1 MACSACSFWGQ
12 PEDNA
17 SCDVTVS
24 GPSCSREPA
33 HETPGRSTVS
43 VESDRQPL
51 NLNEEDTMRIV
62 VASFCQRVGFCLFG
76 LALACACSSE
86 NRNEVGASSGLAAL
100 VPAQPGGM
108 SSGSEWPSYNGGYDA
123 TRYSFLSQINT
134 SNVASLAEVARF
146 KLPETT
152 SFQSGPVLIDGTLH
166 VTTATSTYAI
176 DARTGEQRWVHHF
189 EPKSFGIGTPVR
201 GVGYGDGRLFR
212 GTPDGHLLALDAKT
226 GKVIWDVIGS
236 DATIGE
242 YYTAAPIVWEGRV
255 YMANSG
261 SDVGAIGHIRAFDTQ
276 SGRQVWNF
284 DAVPSSGPGSDT
296 WPKGK
301 PKVGGGVYSSFALDT
316 QTGILYSPTGN
327 PGPDFVA
334 SYRPGDNLFTSSI
347 IMLDARTGKLRGYHQ
362 LVKNDFHDWDL
373 AASPILF
380 TSKSGKK
387 MVAAAGKNG
396 YLYALDRELKEVHY
410 TVPFTRIENID
421 APLTKEGTRFLP
433 GAQGGTNWYGPT
445 YSPQVNA
452 IYVPSIDWATTIKLG
467 GPESLKLKPGA
478 PFLGSSNAFGD
489 QDPVSQRFGHVT
501 AVDADSGKVLWNYD
515 ADTSMV
521 ASVTPTAGG
530 LVLTGD
536 TKGNFIAFDA
546 RDGKVLLKKNLGDP
560 IGGGIVTY
568 EIGGVQYVAVPGGM
582 KNTVTQQTDSGPAWV
597 AILSLPKQ

>member
-1 MACSACSFWGQ
+1 M
-12 PEDNA
+12 N
-17 SCDVTVS
+17 T
-24 GPSCSREPA
+24 
-33 HETPGRSTVS
+33 
-43 VESDRQPL
+43 
-51 NLNEEDTMRIV
+51 V
-62 VASFCQRVGFCLFG
+62 VALFRWWLGSLLFG
-76 LALACACSSE
+76 SILVCNGCSSE
-86 NRNEVGASSGLAAL
+86 NKNNVATSSS
-100 VPAQPGGM
+100 PAPTPSQPGGM
-108 SSGSEWPSYNGGYDA
+108 SSGAEWPSYNGGYDA
-123 TRYSFLSQINT
+123 ARFSSLTKINT
-134 SNVASLAEVARF
+134 GNVGSLAEVARF

-152 SFQSGPVLIDGTLH
+152 SFQSGPVVIDGTMY
-166 VTTATSTYAI
+166 VTTATTTYAL
-176 DARTGEQRWVHHF
+176 DARTGEQRWMQHF
-189 EPKSFGIGTPVR
+189 EPKSTGIGTPVR
-201 GVGYGDGRLFR
+201 GVGYADGRLFR
-212 GTPDGHLLALDAKT
+212 GTPDGHLLALDART
-226 GKVIWDVIGS
+226 GKVIWDVVGA

-242 YYTAAPIVWEGRV
+242 YYTAAPIAWEGRV

-276 SGRQVWNF
+276 SGKQLWNF
-284 DAVPSSGPGSDT
+284 DTVPSVGPGSET
-296 WPKGK
+296 WPKDK

-316 QTGILYSPTGN
+316 ETGILYSPTGN

-334 SYRPGDNLFTSSI
+334 SYRPGDNLYTSSI
-347 IMLDARTGKLRGYHQ
+347 VMLDARTGTLRGYHQ

-380 TSKSGKK
+380 TSKAGKK

-396 YLYALDRELKEVHY
+396 YLYGLDRDLKNVHY
-410 TVPFTRIENID
+410 TASVTRIENVD

-452 IYVPSIDWATTIKLG
+452 IYVPAIDWATTIKLG
-467 GPESLKLKPGA
+467 GPETLKLTPGT

-489 QDPVSQRFGHVT
+489 QDPISQRLGHVT
-501 AVDADSGKVLWNYD
+501 AVDADSGQLLWKYD

-536 TKGNFIAFDA
+536 TKGDFLAFDA

-560 IGGGIVTY
+560 IGGGVVTY
-568 EIGGVQYVAVPGGM
+568 EIGGVQYVAVAGGM

-597 AILSLPKQ
+597 AILAVPKQ

>member
-1 MACSACSFWGQ
+1 MH
-12 PEDNA
+12 
-17 SCDVTVS
+17 T
-24 GPSCSREPA
+24 
-33 HETPGRSTVS
+33 
-43 VESDRQPL
+43 
-51 NLNEEDTMRIV
+51 I
-62 VASFCQRVGFCLFG
+62 VASFPRRFGFGIFG

-86 NRNEVGASSGLAAL
+86 DAKDVGASSSPAAL
-100 VPAQPGGM
+100 TTAQPGGM

-123 TRYSFLSQINT
+123 TRFSSLTQIST

-146 KLPETT
+146 RLPETT
-152 SFQSGPVLIDGTLH
+152 AFQSGPVLIDGTLY

-189 EPKSFGIGTPVR
+189 EPKSLGIGTPVR
-201 GVGYGDGRLFR
+201 GVGYEDGRLFR

-226 GKVIWDVIGS
+226 GQAIWDVIGA

-242 YYTAAPIVWEGRV
+242 YYTAAPIVWERRV

-276 SGRQVWNF
+276 NGKQLWNF
-284 DAVPSSGPGSDT
+284 DIVPSTGPGSET
-296 WPKGK
+296 WPKDK

-334 SYRPGDNLFTSSI
+334 SYRPGDNLYTSSI
-347 IMLDARTGKLRGYHQ
+347 VMLDARTGTLRGHHQ

-380 TSKSGKK
+380 TSKAGKK

-396 YLYALDRELKEVHY
+396 YLYGLDRELKDVHY
-410 TVPFTRIENID
+410 TVPVTRIENID

-433 GAQGGTNWYGPT
+433 GAQGGINWYGPM

-452 IYVPSIDWATTIKLG
+452 IYVPTIDWATTIKLG
-467 GPESLKLKPGA
+467 GPESLTLKRGT

-489 QDPVSQRFGHVT
+489 QDPISQRIGHVT

-568 EIGGVQYVAVPGGM
+568 EIGGIQYVAVAGGM

-597 AILSLPKQ
+597 AILSLKKQ

>member
-1 MACSACSFWGQ
+1 MMTRLLGSLLVGSSVVSTACS
-12 PEDNA
+12 P
-17 SCDVTVS
+17 
-24 GPSCSREPA
+24 EPA
-33 HETPGRSTVS
+33 P
-43 VESDRQPL
+43 SDAASNSPRP
-51 NLNEEDTMRIV
+51 
-62 VASFCQRVGFCLFG
+62 VAVQS
-76 LALACACSSE
+76 
-86 NRNEVGASSGLAAL
+86 GAMASGA
-100 VPAQPGGM
+100 
-108 SSGSEWPSYNGGYDA
+108 EWPSYNGGYDA
-123 TRYSFLSQINT
+123 TRYSPLSHINT
-134 SNVASLAEVARF
+134 GNVASLVEAARF
-146 KLPETT
+146 RLPETT
-152 SFQSGPVLIDGTLH
+152 AFQSGPVLIDGTMY

-176 DARTGEQRWVHHF
+176 DARTAEQRWIQRY
-189 EPKSFGIGTPVR
+189 EPKSLGIGTPVR
-201 GVGYGDGRLFR
+201 GVGYADGRLFR
-212 GTPDGHLLALDAKT
+212 GTPDGHLLALDART
-226 GKVIWDVIGS
+226 GNVIWDVVGA

-261 SDVGAIGHIRAFDTQ
+261 SDVGAIGHVRAFDTQ
-276 SGRQVWNF
+276 TGKQLWNF
-284 DAVPSSGPGSDT
+284 DIVPSTGPGSET
-296 WPKGK
+296 WPKDK
-301 PKVGGGVYSSFALDT
+301 PRVGGGVYSSFALDT
-316 QTGILYSPTGN
+316 ETGSLYSPTGN

-334 SYRPGDNLFTSSI
+334 SYRPGDNLYTSSV
-347 IMLDARTGKLRGYHQ
+347 IMLDARTGTLRGHHQ

-380 TSKSGKK
+380 TSKAGRK

-396 YLYALDRELKEVHY
+396 YLYGLDRDLKNVLY
-410 TVPFTRIENID
+410 QVPVTRIENVD

-452 IYVPSIDWATTIKLG
+452 IYVPAIDWATTIKLG
-467 GPESLKLKPGA
+467 GPDSLTLKPGT

-489 QDPVSQRFGHVT
+489 QDPISQRLGHVT
-501 AVDADSGKVLWNYD
+501 AVDADSGKVIWNYD

-536 TKGNFIAFDA
+536 TKGNFLAFDA

-568 EIGGVQYVAVPGGM
+568 EIGGAQYVAVAGGM

-597 AILSLPKQ
+597 AILSMPKQ